1 MIAKMAKLLEKSKTN
16 QILFSL
22 RKENKV
28 FYQRSMGESIKRR
41 TFAKAALVVQRI
53 E

>member
-1 MIAKMAKLLEKSKTN
+1 MVAKMAKLLEKSKTN

-22 RKENKV
+22 QKENKV
-28 FYQRSMGESIKRR
+28 FYQRSMGESIKRL
-41 TFAKAALVVQRI
+41 TFAEVALVVQRI